1 MMTRTI
7 LSQLL
12 SLYFVDTRLHKVA
25 RSTLAG
31 HHAALHGAVFDVL
44 RDGMGVDIECFASPL
59 NCRWHRYCS
68 PFVDTDATFGSLGS
82 FFDFTP
88 SEGSFECNPQFIIAY
103 ILRTVKHITALI
115 EAAER
120 SSKALSFVI
129 ITPHW
134 PGKTSGRIWRA
145 VLTLPMLKLFRC
157 VNMVF
162 WKAHSMPSRRNI
174 ELHLATHLWCSSE

>member
-1 MMTRTI
+1 M
-7 LSQLL
+7 
-12 SLYFVDTRLHKVA
+12 
-25 RSTLAG
+25 AG

-44 RDGMGVDIECFASPL
+44 RDGMGVDVECFASPL
-59 NCRWHRYCS
+59 KLPLASILQSVCRHRCHIWI
-68 PFVDTDATFGSLGS
+68 ALAH

-88 SEGSFECNPQFIIAY
+88 PEGSFECNPPFDEEY
-103 ILRTVKHITALI
+103 IFRTVKHITALI
-115 EAAER
+115 KAAER
-120 SSKALSFVI
+120 ASKALSFVI

-134 PGKTSGRIWRA
+134 PGKTSWENMAA

-174 ELHLATHLWCSSE
+174 GPS